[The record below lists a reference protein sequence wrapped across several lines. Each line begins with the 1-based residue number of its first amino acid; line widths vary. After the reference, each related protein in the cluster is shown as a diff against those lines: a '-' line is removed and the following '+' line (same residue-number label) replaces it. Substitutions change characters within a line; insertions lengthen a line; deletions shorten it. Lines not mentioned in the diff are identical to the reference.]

1 MQKSKLLVAILSL
14 MLLLPL
20 YSREY
25 AVTPQQAEMQIYGTK
40 KQTVEF
46 TLPAGDKGGKFINL
60 TFDGYLK
67 FKRYT
72 GYDRCLTIHC
82 NGKVIAGESLVNV
95 PEMFLRNNGMDSIS
109 FHWRFNR
116 FYLLYAPSLAAAQSD
131 KCEYRPLHWNG
142 TSYRFDITKYVK
154 PGKNTITF
162 FNGQPENVH
171 KLFYDTTPIPMVI
184 SNLKVFA
191 GNDKPVPAE
200 EWWVTELKEL
210 NKKPRYIEPRK
221 NTAENFTY
229 KVLKNG
235 QIVINSGKAVYRFDT
250 FFSYPNGG
258 YNSLGIRHAEKPEK
272 EFKLST
278 TVNGSTTTIKAG
290 GKFYTIERV
299 ITKHSNYLHVKDT
312 LSNLTGKAIGV
323 INRSRLI
330 TSNRNGKPLMLN
342 GLPVK
347 TSARI
352 HSPENASVFLPGG
365 EGGCALV
372 PNDDILQFQA
382 NTYVFKDVCGL
393 NNPSL
398 VLQPKKSVTLEFEI
412 YPVARGD
419 MYTFINNARDNWK
432 LNGIEAAKGKR
443 VQIWSKDQL
452 PRLIQ
457 RWKSYE
463 DAVSMVYINHFSSK
477 TNTTPHVTYYKWG
490 WAALQD
496 KAMMAHRKELFQIL
510 REQNPFKKRV
520 PLYYCIMA
528 PYGSNHPE
536 NLDDKLFKDWIVI
549 TGNGI
554 KLTEAGYRFFILTK
568 DNGPG
573 KGLRQLVDT
582 AIDDWKC
589 DGLFFD
595 YLEGAKPYYTYART
609 DGVSGDINH
618 KTKLLA
624 RQKASYQLLSQDY
637 IIDLM
642 RYIVNDRKIPVMGNR
657 SFYSRSTREALK
669 DLIPMRFGEAGSLTE
684 VGRNYFA
691 PVPNGLQRTYRNA
704 PKQFLSALYLGV
716 VPQEYDYPYNWSDNP
731 DTAAYPIAIDELGR
745 GYVLGVNKII
755 TAISGDFSF
764 GDGDQVKV
772 SRFNFAGHRIPANF
786 KIVRQNGKTVTQV
799 RLNYGEIVVIDKV
812 K

>member
-1 MQKSKLLVAILSL
+1 MKIKTTA
-14 MLLLPL
+14 LLLL
-20 YSREY
+20 SMLSASLFGNSYE
-25 AVTPQQAEMQIYGTK
+25 VTPAASEYVIHGQK
-40 KQTVEF
+40 NQTVEF
-46 TLPAGDKGGKFINL
+46 TLKQPLKKGEFLNL
-60 TFDGYLK
+60 TFDGFLQ

-82 NGKVIAGESLVNV
+82 NGKPIAGEALVNV

-116 FYLLYAPSLAAAQSD
+116 FYLLYAPTLAAAQSD
-131 KCEYRPLHWNG
+131 KCEYRPLDWNG
-142 TSYRFDITKYVK
+142 TTYRFDISRYVK

-162 FNGQPENVH
+162 FNGQPDNVH
-171 KLFYDTTPIPMVI
+171 KLFNDNTPIAMVI
-184 SNLKVFA
+184 SGVKVFSSQ
-191 GNDKPVPAE
+191 DKPTPAE

-229 KVLKNG
+229 QVLKNG
-235 QIVINSGKAVYRFDT
+235 QIVIQSGKASYRLNT
-250 FFSYPNGG
+250 FFSYPHGG
-258 YNSLGIRHAEKPEK
+258 YNSLGIAHVEKPEK
-272 EFKLST
+272 EFKVAV
-278 TVNGSTTTIKAG
+278 TVNGTTTTVKAG

-312 LSNLTGKAIGV
+312 LKNLTGKPIGV
-323 INRSRLI
+323 INRSQL
-330 TSNRNGKPLMLN
+330 TTPNRNGKPLMLS

-365 EGGCALV
+365 EGGCALI
-372 PNDDILQFQA
+372 PNDDILQFQV
-382 NTYVFKDVCGL
+382 NTYVFKDICGL

-398 VLQPKKSVTLEFEI
+398 VLQGKKSVTLEFEI

-419 MYTFINNARDNWK
+419 MFTFINNARDNWQ
-432 LNGIEAAKGKR
+432 LNGIETAKGKR
-443 VQIWSKDQL
+443 VQVWSKDQL
-452 PRLIQ
+452 PRLIK

-463 DAVSMVYINHFSSK
+463 DAISMVYINHFSGK
-477 TNTTPHVTYYKWG
+477 TTTKPHVTFYKWG
-490 WAALQD
+490 WAAMQD
-496 KAMMAHRKELFQIL
+496 KEMLAHRKELFQIL
-510 REQNPFKKRV
+510 RDQHPFKKRV

-528 PYGSNHPE
+528 PYGSNHPDH
-536 NLDDKLFKDWIVI
+536 LDDKLFKDWIVI
-549 TGNGI
+549 TGNGV

-582 AIDDWKC
+582 AIDEWKC

-609 DGVSGDINH
+609 DGISGDINH

-642 RYIVNDRKIPVMGNR
+642 RYIVNDRKIPVIANR

-669 DLIPMRFGEAGSLTE
+669 DLIPMRYGEAGSLTE
-684 VGRNYFA
+684 VARNYFA
-691 PVPNGLQRTYRNA
+691 PVPNGVQRTYRNV
-704 PKQFLSALYLGV
+704 PMQFLSALYLGV
-716 VPQEYDYPYNWSDNP
+716 VPQEYDYPYNWSDSP
-731 DTAAYPIAIDELGR
+731 DNAAYPIAIDELGR
-745 GYVLGVNKII
+745 GYVLGTNKII

-772 SRFNFAGHRIPANF
+772 SRFNFEGRRIPANF
-786 KIVRQNGKTVTQV
+786 EIVKQNGKTVTRV
-799 RLNYGEIVVIDKV
+799 RLNYGEIVVIDRV